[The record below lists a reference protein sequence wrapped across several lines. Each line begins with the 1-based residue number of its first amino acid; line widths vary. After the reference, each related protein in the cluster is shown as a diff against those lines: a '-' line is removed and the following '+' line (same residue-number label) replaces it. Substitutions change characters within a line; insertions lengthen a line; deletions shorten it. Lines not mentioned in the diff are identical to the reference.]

1 MIVVVNTYFDLV
13 EQREIVVDTISYRS
27 FYLPKKDKEGS
38 DSLQLLVDYE
48 KKSFFIVEEIPYECK
63 KVMLRNC

>member
-1 MIVVVNTYFDLV
+1 MRVVVNKYFDLV
-13 EQREIVVDTISYRS
+13 EQREVVVDTIFYHS

-48 KKSFFIVEEIPYECK
+48 KK
-63 KVMLRNC
+63 